1 MVSLPPQRLIVGL
14 GNPGP
19 NYALTRHNIGFRG
32 IDALSAHF
40 RIALAHRRSGAV
52 FGIGAACGL
61 VVAMVK
67 PMTYMNR
74 SGVPTGALLTHW
86 GLTCREILV
95 IHDDMDL
102 AFGRIK
108 IKKKGG
114 DGGHRGIRSLIDV
127 CRDDRFPR
135 VRVGIGRSES
145 DGDAIDHV
153 LGAFSSKE
161 TAAVDG
167 IVETIRDAAI
177 AVICEGADAAM
188 NRYNRRSSDN
198 F

>member
-127 CRDDRFPR
+127 CRDDRFPGFAWASG
-135 VRVGIGRSES
+135 VPNQMAMPSTTCWARS
-145 DGDAIDHV
+145 AAKRPPPWTV
-153 LGAFSSKE
+153 SSK
-161 TAAVDG
+161 
-167 IVETIRDAAI
+167 
-177 AVICEGADAAM
+177 
-188 NRYNRRSSDN
+188 RYGMPPLPSSVRAQTRR
-198 F
+198 